1 ARAAE
6 ELRGQVGRSF
16 EDQACRRP
24 RRQDIEAR
32 ESDLDQPWPAVGVEA
47 DLSRLEAPNDPPAVV
62 DRLEEIRDPTQE
74 REACVEVRGRTPRDP
89 GAKARRVG
97 AIGGDLE
104 GPTAEPPRRRAL
116 VRPDR
121 PVGDDLGDALDPR
134 IRHAKQV
141 PTIAFAQRSFVVE
154 LVEELSEAKLST

>member
-1 ARAAE
+1 THRAVERLTQLGDRAPKLEIPHEGGTFTKGQRAGEELEGEHAEGEEICARIGDRAAD

-104 GPTAEPPRRRAL
+104 GPTAEP
-116 VRPDR
+116 
-121 PVGDDLGDALDPR
+121 
-134 IRHAKQV
+134 
-141 PTIAFAQRSFVVE
+141 
-154 LVEELSEAKLST
+154 